1 MRYRAEVEEIIKPLT
16 LSNEQLGE
24 IEALLLK
31 SFNDGLRKDTNPVA
45 PVKMFPTFVRDV
57 PDGKEK
63 YAEGKYMALDLGG
76 TNFRVLL
83 LELNADQI
91 HLDSEVYAVPES
103 IMHGTGDQVCS
114 LIKL

>member
-1 MRYRAEVEEIIKPLT
+1 T
-16 LSNEQLGE
+16 NEQLWE

-31 SFNDGLRKDTNPVA
+31 SFNEGLRKDTNPVA

-57 PDGKEK
+57 PDGREK

-83 LELNADQI
+83 LEINDQI
-91 HLDSEVYAVPES
+91 HLDSEVYSVPES
-103 IMHGTGDQVCS
+103 IMHGTGDQVY
-114 LIKL
+114 